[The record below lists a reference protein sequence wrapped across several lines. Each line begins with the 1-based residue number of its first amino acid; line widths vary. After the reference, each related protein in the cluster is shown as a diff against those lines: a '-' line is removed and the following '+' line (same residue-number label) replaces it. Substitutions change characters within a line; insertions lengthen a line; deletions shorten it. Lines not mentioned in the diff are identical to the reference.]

1 MFLTACTVNHCM
13 TQFSTLVFLRERWDG
28 DHLETRAR
36 KRRIDVVFTLESRYF
51 NY

>member
-1 MFLTACTVNHCM
+1 MFLTTCTVNHCM
-13 TQFSTLVFLRERWDG
+13 TQFATLVFVRELLDG
-28 DHLETRAR
+28 GHLETRAR